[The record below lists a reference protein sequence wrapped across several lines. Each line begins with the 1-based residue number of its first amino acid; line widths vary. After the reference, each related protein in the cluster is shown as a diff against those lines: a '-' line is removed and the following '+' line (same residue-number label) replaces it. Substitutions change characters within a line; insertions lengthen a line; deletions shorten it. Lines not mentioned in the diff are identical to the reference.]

1 MDYFPKAIFW
11 DVNPDRLDWEE
22 DADFIIPRV
31 LEWGEYKNAWDK
43 LEQLY
48 PKQLIQYYCIHD
60 AQIFGNENI
69 EKLAN
74 KFGLRPEQFPRYI
87 E

>member
-1 MDYFPKAIFW
+1 LGA
-11 DVNPDRLDWEE
+11 LD
-22 DADFIIPRV
+22 
-31 LEWGEYKNAWDK
+31 NAWDK

-69 EKLAN
+69 EKLSE
-74 KFGLRPEQFPRYI
+74 KFDLKPEQFPRYVK
-87 E
+87 ELNY